1 MARGRRS
8 NGEGELVSKLH
19 YRFKGL
25 ELEDGT
31 LTVDGIDPSEIRI
44 QLDDKEPTEPVPKP
58 GKVVDKIVECELRL
72 VKVFDQEEQGADRTV
87 RGVSFRLTCDNPSFT
102 LRGTDIELMRK
113 GMWDFL
119 DETFKVKWEPYL
131 LISIV
136 PETLYKGV
144 SNGFSFGYERIERG
158 VAHDG
163 TLLMRVWGRGNRSG
177 YEVRAWPGVFK
188 DERGR
193 LQACVPETD
202 ANEKALKEFIDMIS
216 QLRERLASF
225 FRPDTIMQTLANL
238 GSLQMLGSDQPSA
251 SDRS

>member
-8 NGEGELVSKLH
+8 NGEGELVSVLN

-31 LTVDGIDPSEIRI
+31 LTVDGIDPGEIRI
-44 QLDDKEPTEPVPKP
+44 QLDDEVPPDPVPKP

-72 VKVFDQEEQGADRTV
+72 LKVFDTEESGADRTV
-87 RGVSFRLTCDNPSFT
+87 RGVSFRLHCANPAFT

-113 GMWDFL
+113 AMWDFL
-119 DETFKVKWEPYL
+119 DESFKVKWEPYL

-136 PETLYKGV
+136 PETLYKGI
-144 SNGFSFGYERIERG
+144 SNGFCFGYERIERG

-163 TLLMRVWGRGNRSG
+163 TLLMRVWGRGNRGG
-177 YEVRAWPGVFK
+177 YEVREWPGVFK
-188 DERGR
+188 DRDGR

-202 ANEKALKEFIDMIS
+202 ANEKALKEFIEMIS
-216 QLRERLASF
+216 QLRERLAAF
-225 FRPDTIMQTLANL
+225 FRPDTILQTLANL
-238 GSLQMLGSDQPSA
+238 GSLQMLGADPHSETTPP
-251 SDRS
+251 